1 MVLVPWF
8 EGERTPNLPNAQASL
23 TGLTLASTNRPTLA
37 RAAIEGMLSG
47 LAVGLE
53 AIQAQ
58 GVEVRRVLLIGGAAA
73 NDGVARIAAQ
83 VFDAEIVVPAA
94 GEYVALGA
102 ARQAAGVRAGGT
114 GRVDGGHDPGG
125 RARPPPADPGAL
137 RRGGGPARPGELIAR
152 FAVDSGGR
160 NTSE

>member
-1 MVLVPWF
+1 VPWF
-8 EGERTPNLPNAQASL
+8 EGERTPNLPRAQASL
-23 TGLTLASTNRPTLA
+23 TGLTLASTNRANFA

-58 GVEVRRVLLIGGAAA
+58 GVDVRRILLIGGAAA
-73 NDGVARIAAQ
+73 NEGVARIAAQ

-102 ARQAAGVRAGGT
+102 ARQAAGVLAGGP
-114 GRVDGGHDPGG
+114 VDWSVATT
-125 RARPPPADPGAL
+125 RAVDTDHRPQIRERYDVVAAL
-137 RRGGGPARPGELIAR
+137 RAAE
-152 FAVDSGGR
+152 
-160 NTSE
+160 